1 MRSCQN
7 QFRRKH
13 RVEESNAKKFNLN
26 FGSTSLQAGP
36 RNSTALV
43 LSAAFFIS
51 AAIDFSV
58 SGPGA
63 TITPII
69 EAALAIISLA
79 YWGIAQPREPM
90 STRPLGITILAVENL
105 IGGLIL
111 GLAGILLLLLPVLG
125 IIGAGAVVVGV
136 GLVYL
141 GRGLWNGREWALTVE
156 TVVTV
161 IAIISGFA
169 AVAFHQGNPT
179 LAIFQLWYLRRP
191 NVEEFFQDTTTMRS
205 SSLKQPVSRTEKT
218 CPVCGA
224 PKQGRTASCSN
235 CGIRIFSSSDGIP
248 FAGATESENIVR
260 LKLER
265 LQEELQKMDRIK
277 QEGRVPDPS
286 IFEKAYSERESENRR
301 LKAKLET
308 ITSTTSAS

>member
-1 MRSCQN
+1 
-7 QFRRKH
+7 
-13 RVEESNAKKFNLN
+13 
-26 FGSTSLQAGP
+26 LQVIP
-36 RNSTALV
+36 RNNTTLV
-43 LSAAFFIS
+43 LSTAFFIS
-51 AAIDFSV
+51 AAIDFTI
-58 SGPGA
+58 SGSTG
-63 TITPII
+63 TITAIV
-69 EAALAIISLA
+69 EASAGIISLA
-79 YWGIAQPREPM
+79 YWGIARPREPT
-90 STRPLGITILAVENL
+90 STRPLGITILAAENL

-111 GLAGILLLLLPVLG
+111 GLGGILLLFLPILG
-125 IIGAGAVVVGV
+125 IIGAGAAAVGV

-156 TVVTV
+156 TVVTI

-191 NVEEFFQDTTTMRS
+191 YVEEFFQDS
-205 SSLKQPVSRTEKT
+205 SSLSQPVSRTEDT

-224 PKQGRTASCSN
+224 RSQRANASCSN

-248 FAGATESENIVR
+248 FAGAAENENIVR

-308 ITSTTSAS
+308 INSTPSSS

>member
-1 MRSCQN
+1 M
-7 QFRRKH
+7 
-13 RVEESNAKKFNLN
+13 L
-26 FGSTSLQAGP
+26 ST
-36 RNSTALV
+36 
-43 LSAAFFIS
+43 AFFIS
-51 AAIDFSV
+51 AAIDFTI
-58 SGPGA
+58 SGSTG
-63 TITPII
+63 TITAIV
-69 EAALAIISLA
+69 EAAAGIISLA
-79 YWGIAQPREPM
+79 YWGIARPREST
-90 STRPLGITILAVENL
+90 STRPLGIAILAAENL

-111 GLAGILLLLLPVLG
+111 VVGGILLLFLPVLG
-125 IIGAGAVVVGV
+125 IIGAGAVAVGV

-141 GRGLWNGREWALTVE
+141 GRGLWNGREWALTVG
-156 TVVTV
+156 TVVAV

-191 NVEEFFQDTTTMRS
+191 YVEEFFQDSSTTGS
-205 SSLKQPVSRTEKT
+205 SSLSRPVSRTEDT

-224 PKQGRTASCSN
+224 RSQRANASCSN

-248 FAGATESENIVR
+248 FAGAAENENILR

-308 ITSTTSAS
+308 ITTTRSAS

>member
-1 MRSCQN
+1 
-7 QFRRKH
+7 
-13 RVEESNAKKFNLN
+13 
-26 FGSTSLQAGP
+26 
-36 RNSTALV
+36 V
-43 LSAAFFIS
+43 LSTAFFIS
-51 AAIDFSV
+51 AAIDFTI
-58 SGPGA
+58 SGSTG
-63 TITPII
+63 TITAIV
-69 EAALAIISLA
+69 EAAAGIISLA
-79 YWGIAQPREPM
+79 YWGIARPREPT
-90 STRPLGITILAVENL
+90 STRPLGITILAAENL

-111 GLAGILLLLLPVLG
+111 GLGGILLLFLPVLG
-125 IIGAGAVVVGV
+125 IIGAGALAVGV

-141 GRGLWNGREWALTVE
+141 GRGLWNGREWALTVG

-169 AVAFHQGNPT
+169 AVAFRQGNPT

-191 NVEEFFQDTTTMRS
+191 YVEEFFQDS
-205 SSLKQPVSRTEKT
+205 SATGSISLSKAVSRTEDT

-224 PKQGRTASCSN
+224 RSQRTNASCSN

-248 FAGATESENIVR
+248 FAGAAENENVVR

-277 QEGRVPDPS
+277 QEGRVPDPG

-301 LKAKLET
+301 LKAKLDT
-308 ITSTTSAS
+308 ITSTPSSS

>member
-1 MRSCQN
+1 M
-7 QFRRKH
+7 
-13 RVEESNAKKFNLN
+13 L
-26 FGSTSLQAGP
+26 ST
-36 RNSTALV
+36 
-43 LSAAFFIS
+43 AFFIS
-51 AAIDFSV
+51 AAIDFTI
-58 SGPGA
+58 SGSTG
-63 TITPII
+63 TITAIV
-69 EAALAIISLA
+69 EAAAGIISLA
-79 YWGIAQPREPM
+79 YWGIARPREPT
-90 STRPLGITILAVENL
+90 STRPLGITILAAENL

-111 GLAGILLLLLPVLG
+111 VVGGILLLFLPVLG
-125 IIGAGAVVVGV
+125 IIGAGAVAVGV

-156 TVVTV
+156 TVVAV

-179 LAIFQLWYLRRP
+179 LAIFQLWSLRRP
-191 NVEEFFQDTTTMRS
+191 YVEEFFQDNITTGS
-205 SSLKQPVSRTEKT
+205 SSLSQPVSRTEDT

-224 PKQGRTASCSN
+224 RSQRANASCSN

-248 FAGATESENIVR
+248 FAGAAENENIVR

-308 ITSTTSAS
+308 INSTPSSS

>member
-1 MRSCQN
+1 MQPS
-7 QFRRKH
+7 
-13 RVEESNAKKFNLN
+13 
-26 FGSTSLQAGP
+26 P
-36 RNSTALV
+36 RNNTTLV

-51 AAIDFSV
+51 AAIDFTV
-58 SGPGA
+58 SGPNA
-63 TITPII
+63 TITLII
-69 EAALAIISLA
+69 EAGAGIISLA
-79 YWGIAQPREPM
+79 YWGIAGPREPT
-90 STRPLGITILAVENL
+90 STRPIGITILAAENL

-111 GLAGILLLLLPVLG
+111 GLGGILLLFLPVLG
-125 IIGAGAVVVGV
+125 IIGAGAVAAGV

-141 GRGLWNGREWALTVE
+141 GRGLWNGREWALPVE

-191 NVEEFFQDTTTMRS
+191 YVEEFFQDTTTTWS
-205 SSLKQPVSRTEKT
+205 SGLKQPVSRTENT
-218 CPVCGA
+218 CLVCGA
-224 PKQGRTASCSN
+224 RSQRATASCSN
-235 CGIRIFSSSDGIP
+235 CGIRIFSSSEGIP
-248 FAGATESENIVR
+248 FAGATETENIVR

-265 LQEELQKMDRIK
+265 VQEELQKMDRIK

-286 IFEKAYSERESENRR
+286 TFDKAYSERESENRR

-308 ITSTTSAS
+308 ITTTRSAS